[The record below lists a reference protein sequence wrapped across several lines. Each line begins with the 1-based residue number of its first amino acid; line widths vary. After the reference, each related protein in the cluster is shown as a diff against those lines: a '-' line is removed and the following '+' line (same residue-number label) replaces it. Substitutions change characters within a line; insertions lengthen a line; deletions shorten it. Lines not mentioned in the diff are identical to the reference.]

1 MGTAPA
7 ASEGFSDQAEASSTY
22 LSKSEFGKACVTY
35 LGYVVGQGKIRPI
48 NAKVEAIVSF
58 PVPTNKNQLMRFL
71 GMVGYYRKFCK
82 NFAVVAEP
90 LTRLLQKKQTFNWM
104 EDQQTAFE
112 KVKRLLTSAP
122 VLAMPDFDQPF
133 IIHVDASDLGLGAV
147 LMQECVEK
155 LEHPIGYF
163 SQKFSG
169 SQKNYSTSEKEAL
182 ALILSLQHFEFYV
195 VPAKFPIDIYTD
207 HNPLVFLHRVKNNN
221 QRLLRWSL
229 LLQEHNL
236 NIIHI
241 PGRRNVVADALSR
254 GF

>member
-1 MGTAPA
+1 
-7 ASEGFSDQAEASSTY
+7 
-22 LSKSEFGKACVTY
+22 
-35 LGYVVGQGKIRPI
+35 
-48 NAKVEAIVSF
+48 
-58 PVPTNKNQLMRFL
+58 
-71 GMVGYYRKFCK
+71 
-82 NFAVVAEP
+82 
-90 LTRLLQKKQTFNWM
+90 M

-122 VLAMPDFDQPF
+122 VLAMPDFDRPF

-147 LMQECVEK
+147 LMQESVEK
-155 LEHPIGYF
+155 LVHPIGYF

-169 SQKNYSTSEKEAL
+169 SQRNYSTSEKEAL

-207 HNPLVFLHRVKNNN
+207 HNSLVFLNRVKNNN

-229 LLQEHNL
+229 FLQEHNL

-241 PGRRNVVADALSR
+241 PGRHNVVADALSQ
-254 GF
+254 GL

>member
-1 MGTAPA
+1 
-7 ASEGFSDQAEASSTY
+7 
-22 LSKSEFGKACVTY
+22 
-35 LGYVVGQGKIRPI
+35 
-48 NAKVEAIVSF
+48 
-58 PVPTNKNQLMRFL
+58 
-71 GMVGYYRKFCK
+71 
-82 NFAVVAEP
+82 
-90 LTRLLQKKQTFNWM
+90 M

-122 VLAMPDFDQPF
+122 VLAMPDFDRPF

-147 LMQECVEK
+147 LMQESVEK
-155 LEHPIGYF
+155 LVHPIGYF

-169 SQKNYSTSEKEAL
+169 SQRNYSTSEKEAL

-207 HNPLVFLHRVKNNN
+207 HNPLVFLNRVKNNN

-229 LLQEHNL
+229 FLQEHNL

-241 PGRRNVVADALSR
+241 PGRRNVCGRCPVPRTLTCMVTI
-254 GF
+254 FCCL